1 MLKTERQQSILAMC
15 DRYGTITV
23 KFIQEVLAV
32 SDMTIRRDL
41 EELAQK
47 KQLLRVHGGAQKMTS
62 EEQLISSI
70 EGTKAANELSHNE
83 KKKLHTKEKEYIA
96 KHAAAY
102 ITKEDDTIFL
112 GSGTTIELMTQY
124 IEHDSLRIVTNS
136 LPVFNLLSE
145 TKRFELYLI
154 GGLYREK
161 TGAFVGSIANE
172 AVQKI
177 GIKKAFVGVNG
188 LKGTEVSNFSIEE
201 GTLQK
206 IVLDNAAEK
215 CLVSDANKFD
225 HSDFYNF
232 YDLRKI
238 DALFTD
244 STLSAELKS
253 YYQQYTKIIQ

>member
-23 KFIQEVLAV
+23 KFIQEVLDV

-41 EELAQK
+41 EELSQK
-47 KQLLRVHGGAQKMTS
+47 KQLLRVHGGAQKISEATS
-62 EEQLISSI
+62 SVSSI
-70 EGTKAANELSHNE
+70 EINELSHNE
-83 KKKLHTKEKEYIA
+83 KKRIHTKEKEYIA
-96 KHAAAY
+96 KNAAAY
-102 ITKEDDTIFL
+102 ITQEDDTIFL

-124 IEHDSLRIVTNS
+124 IEPASLRIVTNS

-145 TKRFELYLI
+145 TQRFELYLI

-177 GIKKAFVGVNG
+177 GIKKAFVGANG

-206 IVLDNAAEK
+206 IVLDNAGEK

-225 HSDFYNF
+225 HSDFYTF

-238 DALFTD
+238 DTLFTD
-244 STLSAELKS
+244 STLSDELKS

>member
-23 KFIQEVLAV
+23 KFIQEILDV

-41 EELAQK
+41 EELAKK
-47 KQLLRVHGGAQKMTS
+47 KQLLRVHGGAQKMNN
-62 EEQLISSI
+62 EESSTFI
-70 EGTKAANELSHNE
+70 EANELSHKE
-83 KKKLHTKEKEYIA
+83 KKKLHTQEKEYIA
-96 KHAAAY
+96 KNAAAY

-124 IEHDSLRIVTNS
+124 IEPSSLRIVTNS

-225 HSDFYNF
+225 RSDFYTF

-253 YYQQYTKIIQ
+253 YYQQYTRIIQ

>member
-23 KFIQEVLAV
+23 KFIQEVLDV

-47 KQLLRVHGGAQKMTS
+47 KKLLRIHGGAQKMGN
-62 EEQLISSI
+62 EELVAFI
-70 EGTKAANELSHNE
+70 EANELSHNE

-96 KHAAAY
+96 RNAAAH
-102 ITKEDDTIFL
+102 IKKADDTIFL

-124 IEHDSLRIVTNS
+124 IESSSLRIVTNS

-145 TKRFELYLI
+145 KKQFELYLI

-177 GIKKAFVGVNG
+177 GIKKAFIGANG
-188 LKGTEVSNFSIEE
+188 LKGAEVSNFSIEE

-225 HSDFYNF
+225 HSDFYTF

-238 DALFTD
+238 DTLFTD

-253 YYQQYTKIIQ
+253 YYQQYTRIIQ

>member
-1 MLKTERQQSILAMC
+1 MLKTERQRSILAMC

-23 KFIQEVLAV
+23 KFIQEVLNV

-47 KQLLRVHGGAQKMTS
+47 KKLLRVHGGAQKIDYLEMST
-62 EEQLISSI
+62 SI
-70 EGTKAANELSHNE
+70 EANELSHTE

-96 KHAAAY
+96 KNAAAH
-102 ITKEDDTIFL
+102 INQEDDTIFL
-112 GSGTTIELMTQY
+112 GSGTTIELMTRY
-124 IEHDSLRIVTNS
+124 IKPSSLRIVTNS

-145 TKRFELYLI
+145 IKRFELYLI

-188 LKGTEVSNFSIEE
+188 LKGSEVLNFSIEE

-238 DALFTD
+238 DKLFTD

-253 YYQQYTKIIQ
+253 YYQQFTKIIQ

>member
-41 EELAQK
+41 EELSQK
-47 KQLLRVHGGAQKMTS
+47 KQLLRIHGGAQRINS
-62 EEQLISSI
+62 LEEDRLSSI
-70 EGTKAANELSHNE
+70 ETNELSHNE
-83 KKKLHTKEKEYIA
+83 KKKLHTEEKEYIA

-102 ITKEDDTIFL
+102 INKEDDTIFL

-124 IEHDSLRIVTNS
+124 IEPSSLRIVTNS
-136 LPVFNLLSE
+136 LPVFNLLSVAN
-145 TKRFELYLI
+145 RFELYLI

-206 IVLDNAAEK
+206 IVLDNAAVK

-225 HSDFYNF
+225 RSDFYNF

-244 STLSAELKS
+244 ATLSAELKS
-253 YYQQYTKIIQ
+253 YYQQYTEIIQ

>member
-23 KFIQEVLAV
+23 KFIQEVLDV

-41 EELAQK
+41 EELAQNK
-47 KQLLRVHGGAQKMTS
+47 KLLRVHGGAQKMNS
-62 EEQLISSI
+62 EETAAFI
-70 EGTKAANELSHNE
+70 EANELSHKE

-96 KHAAAY
+96 KNAAAH
-102 ITKEDDTIFL
+102 ITNKDDTIFL
-112 GSGTTIELMTQY
+112 GSGTTIELMTRY
-124 IEHDSLRIVTNS
+124 IKSSSLRIVTNS

-154 GGLYREK
+154 GGLYRDK

-177 GIKKAFVGVNG
+177 GIKKAFIGVNG
-188 LKGTEVSNFSIEE
+188 LKGAEVSNFSIEE

-232 YDLRKI
+232 YDLRKV
-238 DALFTD
+238 DVLFTD
-244 STLSAELKS
+244 STLSVELKS